1 MRERERGRGEKGREG
16 ERERG
21 REGERERG
29 REGERERRREGERER
44 EWATE
49 SGCTVQCVAKHDTV
63 RD

>member
-1 MRERERGRGEKGREG
+1 MRKKGEEREG

-44 EWATE
+44 ESINKWIIKDGT
-49 SGCTVQCVAKHDTV
+49 HI
-63 RD
+63 